1 MRPLLIAMLLLSLAA
16 CKKEKHLP
24 IPTQMQYNRFEI
36 TVGYNESKRLDLDGN
51 GTLDVGFRTYHVGDP
66 IMQMDKIQYCA
77 VSMIESNF
85 PMNRNNDVDIRK
97 SGDKIQSSNTAD
109 YEWFPVSLAV
119 LAQKNIGMVDS
130 PFWTGTWQNVKHQFL
145 PIQIMK
151 ANQRYNG
158 WIEISFDKVAEKLIV
173 HRSGVSLVPEVD
185 IRAGY

>member
-1 MRPLLIAMLLLSLAA
+1 MRLLLIVMLLSLAA
-16 CKKEKHLP
+16 CKKEKRLP

-66 IMQMDKIQYCA
+66 IMKMDKIQYCA

-85 PMNRNNDVDIRK
+85 PMNAHDDVDIRR
-97 SGDKIQSSNTAD
+97 SGDKIQSANGRD
-109 YEWFPVSLAV
+109 YNWYQVSLAV
-119 LAQKNIGMVDS
+119 LAQKNIVMVD
-130 PFWTGTWQNVKHQFL
+130 PPYWTGTWKDVQHQFL

-151 ANQRYNG
+151 DNKPYNG

-173 HRSGVSLVPEVD
+173 HRSGVSLVPGVD